1 MKSFN
6 LTANEYAA
14 ARALVASCLNNMGGN
29 RPSDLDNDPF
39 TWIDAGDLISKG
51 WTRHEAAGTLGALM
65 EKGFVEEYDKGEL
78 VVTTAG
84 YRWMDSQ
91 W

>member
-1 MKSFN
+1 MQSFT

-14 ARALVASCLNNMGGN
+14 ARALVASCLENMGGN

-39 TWIDAGDLISKG
+39 TWIDAGDLIKAG
-51 WTRHEAAGTLGALM
+51 WTRHEAAGTIGALI
-65 EKGFVEEYDKGEL
+65 EKGFVYDTGEGLAVSTKG
-78 VVTTAG
+78 
-84 YRWMDSQ
+84 YQWIDSQ